1 MKRLA
6 AKQTSSNAPANWS
19 DGVMEWWSDGFRTK
33 PNTPLLRHSFTPVSS
48 LRRIALLLICFAASL
63 FIGGTASGQQ
73 LKRIKIGYPS
83 LSFRQSNV
91 WVAREMGLF
100 AKYGLEV
107 EPILFRGGQV
117 ATQALVSG
125 DPPIVNIGTV
135 VQATIQGHNLV
146 LTAAVETKYDL
157 IVFSRLGITQL
168 EQLKG
173 KRIGIT
179 GFNSATH
186 YASIILARHL
196 GVELKEFTLIP
207 AGLDTERIA
216 SVQSGV
222 IDATYLSSSA
232 APLGRRAG
240 LVEHVSIG
248 DLGVEVQGNGFAT
261 SRAYIASN
269 RETVRSALRGFVE
282 AIYFVYGNKAAT
294 QKVFAKYMRTN
305 DPAVLEESYNGYI
318 KTIPKKP
325 YPTLKGIQFMLDV
338 LAPTL
343 PNAKNF
349 KPEQFVDLSFLQEME
364 KDGFFNEMAKRYP
377 SK

>member
-1 MKRLA
+1 MKKVVISFLIGILCSLA
-6 AKQTSSNAPANWS
+6 
-19 DGVMEWWSDGFRTK
+19 
-33 PNTPLLRHSFTPVSS
+33 VST
-48 LRRIALLLICFAASL
+48 IAHAQ
-63 FIGGTASGQQ
+63 G
-73 LKRIKIGYPS
+73 LKKIKIGYPS

-91 WVAREMGLF
+91 WVAKEQGLF
-100 AKYGLEV
+100 NKYGLEV
-107 EPILFRGGQV
+107 EPVLSRGGRV
-117 ATQALVSG
+117 ATQALLSG

-157 IVFSRLGITQL
+157 IVFSRPGITQL

-173 KRIGIT
+173 KKIGIT

-186 YASIILARHL
+186 YGSIILARHL
-196 GVELKEFTLIP
+196 GIDVKDFTLIP

-240 LVEHVSIG
+240 LVEHASIG

-282 AIYFVYGNKAAT
+282 AIYFIYGNKAA
-294 QKVFAKYMRTN
+294 A
-305 DPAVLEESYNGYI
+305 
-318 KTIPKKP
+318 
-325 YPTLKGIQFMLDV
+325 
-338 LAPTL
+338 
-343 PNAKNF
+343 
-349 KPEQFVDLSFLQEME
+349 
-364 KDGFFNEMAKRYP
+364 
-377 SK
+377 

>member
-1 MKRLA
+1 
-6 AKQTSSNAPANWS
+6 
-19 DGVMEWWSDGFRTK
+19 
-33 PNTPLLRHSFTPVSS
+33 
-48 LRRIALLLICFAASL
+48 
-63 FIGGTASGQQ
+63 
-73 LKRIKIGYPS
+73 
-83 LSFRQSNV
+83 
-91 WVAREMGLF
+91 
-100 AKYGLEV
+100 
-107 EPILFRGGQV
+107 
-117 ATQALVSG
+117 
-125 DPPIVNIGTV
+125 
-135 VQATIQGHNLV
+135 
-146 LTAAVETKYDL
+146 L
-157 IVFSRLGITQL
+157 IVFSRTGITQL

-173 KRIGIT
+173 KKIGIT

-196 GVELKEFTLIP
+196 GVDLKEFTLIP

-240 LVEHVSIG
+240 LVEPVSVG
-248 DLGVEVQGNGFAT
+248 DLGVEVQGKGFAT

-269 RETVRSALRGFVE
+269 RDVVRMRGFVE
-282 AIYFVYGNKAAT
+282 AIYFVYANKAAA

-305 DPAVLEESYNGYI
+305 DPAVLEDSYNGYI
-318 KTIPKKP
+318 KSIPKKP

-364 KDGFFNEMAKRYP
+364 KDGFFNDLAKRYP
-377 SK
+377 AK

>member
-1 MKRLA
+1 MRCRKDIRVNRLA
-6 AKQTSSNAPANWS
+6 LTKIFVLFALIVLCQFGVADAQT
-19 DGVMEWWSDGFRTK
+19 
-33 PNTPLLRHSFTPVSS
+33 
-48 LRRIALLLICFAASL
+48 
-63 FIGGTASGQQ
+63 

-100 AKYGLEV
+100 NKYGLEV

-157 IVFSRLGITQL
+157 IIFTRPGITQL

-196 GVELKEFTLIP
+196 NADVKEFSLTP

-216 SVQSGV
+216 SVNAGR
-222 IDATYLSSSA
+222 IDATYVATSA
-232 APLGRRAG
+232 APIARKAG
-240 LVEHVSIG
+240 LHELVQIG

-261 SRAYIASN
+261 
-269 RETVRSALRGFVE
+269 
-282 AIYFVYGNKAAT
+282 
-294 QKVFAKYMRTN
+294 
-305 DPAVLEESYNGYI
+305 
-318 KTIPKKP
+318 
-325 YPTLKGIQFMLDV
+325 
-338 LAPTL
+338 
-343 PNAKNF
+343 
-349 KPEQFVDLSFLQEME
+349 
-364 KDGFFNEMAKRYP
+364 
-377 SK
+377 

>member
-1 MKRLA
+1 MNKSLTIFALGVLLQISVPGLA
-6 AKQTSSNAPANWS
+6 YDQT
-19 DGVMEWWSDGFRTK
+19 
-33 PNTPLLRHSFTPVSS
+33 
-48 LRRIALLLICFAASL
+48 
-63 FIGGTASGQQ
+63 
-73 LKRIKIGYPS
+73 LKKIKIGYPS

-91 WVAREMGLF
+91 WVAKEQGLF
-100 AKYGLEV
+100 NKYGLEV

-135 VQATIQGHNLV
+135 VQATIQGHNVVLV
-146 LTAAVETKYDL
+146 AAVETRYDL
-157 IVFSRLGITQL
+157 IIFTRPGITQL

-173 KRIGIT
+173 KRLGIT

-196 GVELKEFTLIP
+196 NAELKEFALIT

-216 SVQSGV
+216 SVNSGV
-222 IDATYLSSSA
+222 LDATFIATSG
-232 APLGRRAG
+232 APFARRAG
-240 LVEHVSIG
+240 LNELVQIG

-269 RETVRSALRGFVE
+269 RDTVKSALKGFVE
-282 AIYFVYGNKAAT
+282 AIYFIYANKNEA
-294 QKVFAKYMRTN
+294 QRVFAKYMRTN
-305 DPAVLEESYNGYI
+305 DPVVLEDSYNGYI
-318 KTIPKKP
+318 KSIPKKP

-343 PNAKNF
+343 PQAKNF
-349 KPEQFVDLSFLQEME
+349 KPEQFVDLSFLQELE
-364 KDGFFNEMAKRYP
+364 KEGFFTEIAKRYP